1 MQAQI
6 SSHAA
11 ALLQLASTASTLP
24 MDVKQY
30 SKLGLDAP
38 HHLKTDGGISETG
51 EYLPGQPNTGVS
63 AVGLGARR
71 PGGVGRGGVAGAR
84 LASVARGRGFGGWQ
98 RTHAWRVFCFRRA

>member
-1 MQAQI
+1 
-6 SSHAA
+6 
-11 ALLQLASTASTLP
+11 

-63 AVGLGARR
+63 VVGLGAQA
-71 PGGVGRGGVAGAR
+71 PGWGGLGWGGWAR

-98 RTHAWRVFCFRRA
+98 RTHAWGVLCFRRA